1 MKISTKG
8 RYAIRIMLDIAQNG
22 ADKRV
27 SLKDIARRQE
37 ISVKY
42 MEQIIGQLC
51 KAGMLKSTRGAQGGY
66 TLTKQPA
73 QYSIGEILR
82 ITEGE
87 LVPVACLEGEENAC
101 LRREFCATLGFWEGL
116 YETINQYVDR
126 FSLQDLLEEE
136 KKGCC
141 CEKRLDELESL
152 E

>member
-22 ADKRV
+22 TEQRV
-27 SLKDIARRQE
+27 SLKDIAKRQD

-51 KAGMLKSTRGAQGGY
+51 KAGLLKSTRGAQGGY
-66 TLTKQPA
+66 TLTKLPA

-87 LVPVACLEGEENAC
+87 LVPVACLEGEKNVC
-101 LRREFCATLGFWEGL
+101 PRRDICATLGF
-116 YETINQYVDR
+116 
-126 FSLQDLLEEE
+126 
-136 KKGCC
+136 
-141 CEKRLDELESL
+141 
-152 E
+152 